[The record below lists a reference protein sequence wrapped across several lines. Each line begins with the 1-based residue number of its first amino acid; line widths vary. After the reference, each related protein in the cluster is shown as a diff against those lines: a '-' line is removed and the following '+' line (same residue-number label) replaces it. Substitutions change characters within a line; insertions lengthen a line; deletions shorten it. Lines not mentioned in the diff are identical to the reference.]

1 MGLFKRNYLYY
12 PLFVLM
18 LFLTACSNNQKP
30 TQLTYVKYVA
40 HKQGDTAIVLLNQSK
55 EMFTG
60 TLMINE
66 HGVYRDSGTV
76 KGLVKGDTLIGEFH
90 FLHYKLEWKRKP
102 VAFLIKNNH
111 LIMGEGITKMT
122 VGIPHFDPSVPINF
136 NEDKQFVFFRN

>member
-1 MGLFKRNYLYY
+1 MSLFKHHY
-12 PLFVLM
+12 PLLVLA
-18 LFLTACSNNQKP
+18 LLITSCGNNQKP

-60 TLMINE
+60 TMMINE
-66 HGVYRDSGTV
+66 HGVFRDSGTV

-102 VAFLIKNNH
+102 VAFLMKNNH

-122 VGIPHFDPSVPINF
+122 VGIPHFDPSVPIDF
-136 NEDKQFVFFRN
+136 SEDKQFVFFRD

>member
-1 MGLFKRNYLYY
+1 MRLFKHHYL
-12 PLFVLM
+12 LLVVAL
-18 LFLTACSNNQKP
+18 LITSCGNSQKP

-102 VAFLIKNNH
+102 VAFLMKNNH
-111 LIMGEGITKMT
+111 LIMGEGVTKMT

-136 NEDKQFVFFRN
+136 SEDKQFVFVRD